1 MTRFWWVRH
10 GPTHK
15 KTMIGWTDAPADL
28 SNTEQVAR
36 LDAHLPQD
44 ALVVSSDLTRCV
56 ATAQA
61 IVGTREHLAPRQGL
75 REFHFGDWEDRSFDD
90 ISTTHPDEIRSFWDT
105 PGDAKAPNG
114 ESWNE
119 VCTRVAFEVND
130 LCKTHC
136 NRDIIIV
143 AHYGVILSQIQMAGG
158 MTAKAATSFHID
170 NLSVT
175 QLEYLGD
182 AWRVLGVNH
191 KP

>member
-28 SNTEQVAR
+28 SDTAQIAR

-44 ALVVSSDLTRCV
+44 ALVVSSDLSRCV
-56 ATAQA
+56 TTAHA
-61 IVGTREHLAPRQGL
+61 IVGAREHLPPRQGL
-75 REFHFGDWEDRSFDD
+75 REFHFGDWEDRAFDN
-90 ISTTHPDEIRSFWDT
+90 IATTHPDEIRTFWDT
-105 PGDAKAPNG
+105 PGTLKAPNG

-119 VCTRVAFEVND
+119 VSARVATEVND
-130 LCKTHC
+130 LCQTHE

-143 AHYGVILSQIQMAGG
+143 AHYGVILTQIQMSGG
-158 MTAKAATSFHID
+158 MSAKAATSFHID

-175 QLEYLGD
+175 RLDHLGD
-182 AWRVLGVNH
+182 AWRISGVNH